1 MASLKAL
8 LSALTL
14 LALTVDASSGREY
27 FICLSVMFV
36 EHSFNK
42 PPVSFCQPGTATTTT
57 TGPVRT

>member
-27 FICLSVMFV
+27 FICLSAVWLKA
-36 EHSFNK
+36 SR
-42 PPVSFCQPGTATTTT
+42 SGAA
-57 TGPVRT
+57 